1 MRPHL
6 VMMLHVDG
14 RRDKQQ
20 CLLDK
25 LEGPTLFLSAHVVTN
40 KMTSL
45 SLPGYPDSNLRNVN
59 EMKLGCIA
67 SENG

>member
-1 MRPHL
+1 M
-6 VMMLHVDG
+6 
-14 RRDKQQ
+14 
-20 CLLDK
+20 
-25 LEGPTLFLSAHVVTN
+25 EGEINNSASSISAHVVTN

-67 SENG
+67 SENGWSDK